1 MVQKVRVITKK
12 QQREVILCLWNEG
25 VCNASEIQRR
35 TSIGLSTIYYNL
47 KKLEKTGDTAQKPG
61 QGRPKKITD
70 IGARVIGQQIRRY
83 PTVSTN
89 DLTLTLLEK
98 GITVSR
104 HTVGRHLHNYGY
116 KNSLPLAVPML
127 TAKQKQKRVEWAK
140 EHLNNRWKRT
150 LFTDETSF
158 QLFSNT
164 ITQWYKGKRPVKP
177 IPKNRQ
183 KIHAWGG
190 FSAYGKTS
198 LFCFTGIMDAKYYVR
213 ILEEQLPE
221 VREMMGNN
229 WRFQQDNDPKHT
241 SHLAKNFL
249 QENVPATAALS
260 ANLVGANRTYRYD
273 LYSFIDCITAETFED
288 KLFNNSVHKMRL
300 SRVVD
305 QKNPERKFTREDLN
319 ARMFIAPDPNTKT
332 KLPEHINYE
341 NDVLVIVTKKTNEKS
356 KFSWLLN
363 SCNSYQTDKIF
374 YGDDIY
380 LTNKATGHE
389 LYIERFY
396 KSPTGFTEDFSS
408 DYSNETENF
417 DYPDNYIL
425 SSHNSR
431 FGIGNR
437 TFQEVVGHKGRFT
450 ENDEWQIE
458 FIENNYNI

>member
-249 QENVPATAALS
+249 QENVPAVMDWPSNSPDLNPIENLWALTKRNVEKRQPKNLDELELFMIEEWHEIS
-260 ANLVGANRTYRYD
+260 DEIINNLVRSMKKRCEE
-273 LYSFIDCITAETFED
+273 II
-288 KLFNNSVHKMRL
+288 
-300 SRVVD
+300 RV
-305 QKNPERKFTREDLN
+305 NGER
-319 ARMFIAPDPNTKT
+319 
-332 KLPEHINYE
+332 IN
-341 NDVLVIVTKKTNEKS
+341 
-356 KFSWLLN
+356 F
-363 SCNSYQTDKIF
+363 
-374 YGDDIY
+374 
-380 LTNKATGHE
+380 
-389 LYIERFY
+389 
-396 KSPTGFTEDFSS
+396 
-408 DYSNETENF
+408 
-417 DYPDNYIL
+417 
-425 SSHNSR
+425 
-431 FGIGNR
+431 
-437 TFQEVVGHKGRFT
+437 
-450 ENDEWQIE
+450 
-458 FIENNYNI
+458 